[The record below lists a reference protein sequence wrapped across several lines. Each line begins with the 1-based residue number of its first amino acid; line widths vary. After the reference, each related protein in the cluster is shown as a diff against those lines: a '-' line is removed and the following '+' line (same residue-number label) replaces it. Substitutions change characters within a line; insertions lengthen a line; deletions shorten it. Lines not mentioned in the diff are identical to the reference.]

1 MPTLTISEPN
11 ARQVEFFLADKK
23 VIAYGGA

>member
-1 MPTLTISEPN
+1 MPTLTISDPN
-11 ARQVEFFLADKK
+11 KRQVQFFLADKK